1 MSKTI
6 LCFGDSNTWGW
17 NPTTQQRFPRDVRWT
32 GILQQQLGNQYH
44 IIEEGLCGRTTLR
57 KDLFERYTNGKE
69 YLIPCLSSHKPIDL
83 VTIML
88 GTNDL
93 KKRFGLSAFDI
104 AKGAGILV
112 NIIQRSKTGPNS
124 SAPKVLL
131 MAPPPIG
138 KIANDRGLFQG
149 AEPKSK
155 QLGKLYMQV
164 AQRYGCAFLD
174 TAEII
179 RSSDIDGI
187 HLEAS
192 EHLKLGIKVASIIN
206 EIFAGKILCSNSNK
220 IA

>member
-1 MSKTI
+1 MKTI

-32 GILQQQLGNQYH
+32 GVLQQQLGNEYY

-69 YLIPCLSSHKPIDL
+69 YLIPCLSSHKPINL
-83 VTIML
+83 VAIML

-112 NIIQRSKTGPNS
+112 NIVQRSKTGPNNS
-124 SAPKVLL
+124 TPKVLL

-138 KIANDRGLFQG
+138 KIANDNGPFKG

-155 QLGKLYMQV
+155 QFGKLYMQF
-164 AQRYGCAFLD
+164 AQRCGCAFLD
-174 TAEII
+174 TAEVIN
-179 RSSDIDGI
+179 SSDLDGI
-187 HLEAS
+187 HLEAG
-192 EHLKLGIKVASIIN
+192 EHLKLGIKVASIID
-206 EIFAGKILCSNSNK
+206 EIFAFKMYSNE

>member
-1 MSKTI
+1 MMKTI

-17 NPTTQQRFPRDVRWT
+17 NPTTQQRFPRDVRWP
-32 GILQQQLGNQYH
+32 GVLQQQLGNEYY

-83 VTIML
+83 VAIML

-104 AKGAGILV
+104 AKGTGILV
-112 NIIQRSKTGPNS
+112 NIVQRSKTGPNS

-138 KIANDRGLFQG
+138 KIANERGLFKG

-155 QLGKLYMQV
+155 QFGELYMQV
-164 AQRYGCAFLD
+164 ALRCGCAFFD

-179 RSSDIDGI
+179 RSSDVDGI

-192 EHLKLGIKVASIIN
+192 DHLKLGTKVASIID
-206 EIFAGKILCSNSNK
+206 EIFAGETLYSNE